1 MLSAVLPPELSK
13 SYSGRDGI
21 QVLQQSVFFACHRH
35 MRLGWFTAL
44 HCLSEPL
51 IIRRSFELF
60 SLYLLPIYRL
70 NLFLGPFVIDSKP
83 REESSSKTRSSKNT
97 VVGDSGSAAKQVIS
111 PDRPVLLRVKSS
123 RPNEPEQKEEDT
135 PLTEFVRKH
144 CTSLFEKWEPTWWL
158 KR

>member
-1 MLSAVLPPELSK
+1 MIHGTVL
-13 SYSGRDGI
+13 
-21 QVLQQSVFFACHRH
+21 
-35 MRLGWFTAL
+35 
-44 HCLSEPL
+44 EPL

-60 SLYLLPIYRL
+60 SLYLLPIYKL

-97 VVGDSGSAAKQVIS
+97 VVLGGSGCAAKQVFS
-111 PDRPVLLRVKSS
+111 PDHPVLLRVRS
-123 RPNEPEQKEEDT
+123 RANEPEQTEEDT